1 MLPIKNEL
9 FPVER
14 QICDGH
20 LGVFFLFK
28 FDEWRWKDPS
38 SS

>member
-20 LGVFFLFK
+20 LGFFLFK